1 MTTNVP
7 AELERKM
14 DEAIGHYPAEHKRSA
29 AMPLMHLWQEHFGY
43 IGDEGVNWIAAR
55 LGLEPI
61 NILELVTFYPMFR
74 QAPAGRKHI
83 RVCRTLSCAMA
94 GAYPLMEKLAA
105 LTNID
110 RAHRGSGGMH
120 NPVSV
125 SPDGEYS
132 IEFVECLASCGTAP
146 VCMVDDELHENVAT
160 NSAKDLLT
168 PGRETHASYH
178 MSSRAKRG
186 TPQTTPGVASEV
198 PLRPSAD
205 RDDNAADEIASPDE
219 SRETIESP
227 AVASQPLRHALPPHP
242 LERRL
247 IFQNIG
253 REDYAT
259 DIDCYLQNGGY
270 EQLKLA
276 VKMSRAEIV
285 NEVKS
290 SGLRGRGGAGFHC
303 GVKWSFIKPD
313 EQKPVY
319 LICNADESEPG
330 TFKDRYII
338 HQDPHQLIEGMLI
351 SCFALNAHTA
361 YIYIR
366 GEFPEGARILER
378 AIEEARAHNFL
389 GKDVLGTGFDVEVY
403 IHRGAGAY
411 ICGEETGLIES
422 LEGKRAYP
430 RIKPPY
436 FPAVLGLYMCPTIVN
451 NVETLCHVKHII
463 ALGGAEYARIGR
475 PNNTGTRIVCVSG
488 DVVRPGYFE
497 IEVGALTLGQLLNEM
512 AGGPKAGRKIKA
524 VIPGG
529 SSAKVLRA
537 GDRFKLKDREVSLE
551 EIPLDFDSLAAAGSM
566 AGSGGVIVMDDSR
579 DMVWALNNINEFYAH
594 ESCGQC
600 TPCREGSL
608 WMKKITDRM
617 LSGGGV
623 TQDPGTLKNVAD
635 NIAGRTICAFGEA
648 CAWPTQSFLEK
659 FPDEFAAR
667 AQKPVPPPLPP
678 EYTPEELI
686 AEKEIPT
693 GSPAHDPGWEKAG
706 VPGTI

>member
-1 MTTNVP
+1 MTTKVP
-7 AELERKM
+7 ATLERQM
-14 DEAIGHYPAEHKRSA
+14 DEAISHYPPDQKRSA
-29 AMPLMHLWQEHFGY
+29 SLPLLHLWQEHFGF
-43 IGDEGVNWIAAR
+43 ISDEAVSWIAAR
-55 LGLEPI
+55 LGLELI
-61 NILELVTFYPMFR
+61 NILELVTFYPMLR
-74 QAPAGRKHI
+74 QAPAGRKQI
-83 RVCRTLSCAMA
+83 RICRTLSCAMA
-94 GAYPLMEKLAA
+94 GAYPLMENLARLA
-105 LTNID
+105 KID
-110 RAHRGSGGMH
+110 RGKEGAGMH
-120 NPVSV
+120 SPIAV
-125 SPDGEYS
+125 SPDGEFS

-146 VCMVDDELHENVAT
+146 VCMVDDDLYENIAPE
-160 NSAKDLLT
+160 SAPELLT
-168 PGRETHASYH
+168 HH
-178 MSSRAKRG
+178 SSSV
-186 TPQTTPGVASEV
+186 T
-198 PLRPSAD
+198 
-205 RDDNAADEIASPDE
+205 
-219 SRETIESP
+219 
-227 AVASQPLRHALPPHP
+227 RHPPPHP
-242 LERRL
+242 LERRMV
-247 IFQNIG
+247 FKNIG
-253 REDYAT
+253 RAGYTT

-270 EQLKLA
+270 EQLKAA
-276 VKMSRAEIV
+276 VKMTRQEIV
-285 NEVKS
+285 NEVKT
-290 SGLRGRGGAGFHC
+290 SGLRGRGGAGFPC

-313 EQKPVY
+313 EKKTVY

-338 HQDPHQLIEGMLI
+338 HQDPHQLLEGMLI
-351 SCFALNAHTA
+351 SCFALNVHTA

-366 GEFPEGARILER
+366 GEFPEGAKILAH
-378 AIEEARAHNFL
+378 AIEEARANNFL
-389 GKDVLGTGFDVEVY
+389 GRNILGTGFDVEFY

-463 ALGGAEYARIGR
+463 AMGGAEYARIGR

-497 IEVGALTLGQLLNEM
+497 IEVGAVTMGQVLHDM
-512 AGGPKAGRKIKA
+512 AGGAKPGRNIKA

-537 GDRFKLKDREVSLE
+537 GDIFKVNDREISFD
-551 EIPLDFDSLAAAGSM
+551 EIPMDFDSLAAVGSM

-623 TQDPGTLKNVAD
+623 TQDPTTLKNVAD

-659 FPDEFAAR
+659 FPDEFAKR

-678 EYTPEELI
+678 EYTSEELI
-686 AEKEIPT
+686 AEAEIPT
-693 GSPAHDPGWEKAG
+693 VPMARDPGWDKAG
-706 VPGTI
+706 TPGTI